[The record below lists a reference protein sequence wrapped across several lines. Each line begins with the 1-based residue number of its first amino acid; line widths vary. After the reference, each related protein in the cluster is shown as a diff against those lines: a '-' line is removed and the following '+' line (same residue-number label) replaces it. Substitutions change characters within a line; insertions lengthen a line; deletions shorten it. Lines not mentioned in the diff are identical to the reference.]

1 MIPDLWPELE
11 SLVSSS
17 RNLSVSHWNWRLLIG
32 WTGWPPSPRAG
43 FSYLRTWIAGMH
55 HHTRLTY
62 RLWVYKFSFSCCTAS
77 AVPAKPC
84 SWSPKT
90 LYNKEQMNIKN
101 PEGDILS
108 NVLREEIL
116 KIKKISQITCDKM
129 WGFPQ
134 FRSKVIGKVNCIA
147 LDLYVFLWMQFNS
160 CLRQINNRCSELW

>member
-1 MIPDLWPELE
+1 MIRTR
-11 SLVSSS
+11 VSSFFIQKS
-17 RNLSVSHWNWRLLIG
+17 FSFSLKLEVADWLDRVATKPQGRFLLPQNLDCRY
-32 WTGWPPSPRAG
+32 A
-43 FSYLRTWIAGMH
+43 

-62 RLWVYKFSFSCCTAS
+62 RLWVYKFSFSCCTAR

-116 KIKKISQITCDKM
+116 KIEKISQITCDKM
-129 WGFPQ
+129 WEFPQ

-147 LDLYVFLWMQFNS
+147 LHLYVSL
-160 CLRQINNRCSELW
+160 